1 MMNDVPSKRS
11 LYDISERTKKRN
23 AAEGRFRLYGIIAIA
38 IGLLMLLVLVTPS
51 FTVEQAR
58 FNRRLSRWKS
68 SWRRSLIKKAIETS
82 TILKRF
88 RHLDIRPCWQPRCRT
103 P

>member
-38 IGLLMLLVLVTPS
+38 IGLLMLLVLVTTIIFSATHINGKATFFAHPNSSPNTKTATKNISVGAIYCNIAMVES
-51 FTVEQAR
+51 FNNFAP
-58 FNRRLSRWKS
+58 F
-68 SWRRSLIKKAIETS
+68 A
-82 TILKRF
+82 
-88 RHLDIRPCWQPRCRT
+88 
-103 P
+103 